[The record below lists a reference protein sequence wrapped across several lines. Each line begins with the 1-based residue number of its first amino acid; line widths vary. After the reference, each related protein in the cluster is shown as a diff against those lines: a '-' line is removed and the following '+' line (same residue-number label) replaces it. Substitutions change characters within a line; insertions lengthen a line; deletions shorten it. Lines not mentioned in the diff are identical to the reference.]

1 MLLAVGRLASPVAP
15 LLDLIGERVGAEVL
29 ERWWAVGMREESAL
43 PLVPEQALLA
53 HGGVGDRGRSEQSRP
68 LGRHGG
74 FTCVVAQPLSRWS
87 PPCYPPAF
95 LRQASRSSLQFQH
108 VPVALSLS
116 SLLAYIKH
124 LAVSSR
130 RALKAGWP
138 RSEVTIQE
146 SCILKGF
153 CKIPG
158 SLLEGY
164 EGQRHSRGGREG
176 SLI

>member
-1 MLLAVGRLASPVAP
+1 MEVETGREA
-15 LLDLIGERVGAEVL
+15 RVI
-29 ERWWAVGMREESAL
+29 
-43 PLVPEQALLA
+43 
-53 HGGVGDRGRSEQSRP
+53 HRP
-68 LGRHGG
+68 LGD
-74 FTCVVAQPLSRWS
+74 TVDLPVVGTALSGWS
-87 PPCYPPAF
+87 PPRYPHPPSPAF
-95 LRQASRSSLQFQH
+95 LRQASSSSLQFQH

-153 CKIPG
+153 CKNPG

-164 EGQRHSRGGREG
+164 EG
-176 SLI
+176 

>member
-1 MLLAVGRLASPVAP
+1 MYEVRQRGREALGKDPWETRWRIYLWCTASPWMV
-15 LLDLIGERVGAEVL
+15 
-29 ERWWAVGMREESAL
+29 S
-43 PLVPEQALLA
+43 
-53 HGGVGDRGRSEQSRP
+53 
-68 LGRHGG
+68 
-74 FTCVVAQPLSRWS
+74 S
-87 PPCYPPAF
+87 PYPPAF
-95 LRQASRSSLQFQH
+95 LRQASRSALQFQH

-153 CKIPG
+153 AKILG
-158 SLLEGY
+158 LSA
-164 EGQRHSRGGREG
+164 RM
-176 SLI
+176 

>member
-1 MLLAVGRLASPVAP
+1 MEVETGREAGV
-15 LLDLIGERVGAEVL
+15 I
-29 ERWWAVGMREESAL
+29 
-43 PLVPEQALLA
+43 
-53 HGGVGDRGRSEQSRP
+53 HGP
-68 LGRHGG
+68 LGD
-74 FTCVVAQPLSRWS
+74 TVDLPVVGTALSGWS
-87 PPCYPPAF
+87 PPRHPPAF
-95 LRQASRSSLQFQH
+95 LRQASSSSLQFQH

-153 CKIPG
+153 CKKSWVSSG
-158 SLLEGY
+158 S
-164 EGQRHSRGGREG
+164 
-176 SLI
+176 I

>member
-1 MLLAVGRLASPVAP
+1 MY
-15 LLDLIGERVGAEVL
+15 
-29 ERWWAVGMREESAL
+29 
-43 PLVPEQALLA
+43 
-53 HGGVGDRGRSEQSRP
+53 GGGDRKRGPSNPQT
-68 LGRHGG
+68 LGRHSG
-74 FTCVVAQPLSRWS
+74 FTCGGHSPLWMVSS
-87 PPCYPPAF
+87 SLPPPPSPAF
-95 LRQASRSSLQFQH
+95 LRQASSSSLQFQH

-153 CKIPG
+153 CKNPG

-164 EGQRHSRGGREG
+164 EG
-176 SLI
+176 

>member
-1 MLLAVGRLASPVAP
+1 MEVETGREA
-15 LLDLIGERVGAEVL
+15 RVI
-29 ERWWAVGMREESAL
+29 
-43 PLVPEQALLA
+43 P
-53 HGGVGDRGRSEQSRP
+53 RP
-68 LGRHGG
+68 LGDTVGLP
-74 FTCVVAQPLSRWS
+74 VVGTALSGWS
-87 PPCYPPAF
+87 PPATPPHPL
-95 LRQASRSSLQFQH
+95 LRQASSSSLQFQH

-153 CKIPG
+153 CKNPG
-158 SLLEGY
+158 ALLEAY
-164 EGQRHSRGGREG
+164 EGESHSWRGREG

>member
-1 MLLAVGRLASPVAP
+1 MKVETGREA
-15 LLDLIGERVGAEVL
+15 RVI
-29 ERWWAVGMREESAL
+29 
-43 PLVPEQALLA
+43 
-53 HGGVGDRGRSEQSRP
+53 HRP
-68 LGRHGG
+68 LRGNVDLP
-74 FTCVVAQPLSRWS
+74 VVGTALSGWS
-87 PPCYPPAF
+87 PPATLPAF
-95 LRQASRSSLQFQH
+95 LRQASSSSLQFQH

-138 RSEVTIQE
+138 RSEVTIQK

-153 CKIPG
+153 CKNPG

-164 EGQRHSRGGREG
+164 ED
-176 SLI
+176 